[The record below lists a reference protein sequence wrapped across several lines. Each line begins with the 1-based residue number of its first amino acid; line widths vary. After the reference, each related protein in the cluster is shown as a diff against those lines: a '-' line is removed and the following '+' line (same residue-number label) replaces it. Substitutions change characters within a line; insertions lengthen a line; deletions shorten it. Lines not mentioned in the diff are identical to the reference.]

1 MGNVG
6 MQHLDAGG
14 LMRGAE
20 DRTGLRDWGRDSF
33 EVPFVTLVHS
43 LNTEA
48 NLTELGFRRA
58 LRRLSDTL
66 DSRLRLVADRT
77 RHPEIAAEKIVAPI
91 FVSGLPR
98 SGTTFLH
105 TLLSQDP
112 VNRSPATWEIMYPSP
127 PPREKDFID
136 DPRIA
141 AAAEAMEFEGFMAP
155 DLQAIHPFDAR
166 RPEECNFIWEHSFLT
181 PNYMAWWNVPTYTKL
196 LYSTDFRPVYEEE
209 REFLQHLQ
217 ARFHRDRW
225 VLKTPAHMAWL
236 GDLFTVFPDACVIQ
250 CHRDPAKIVPSL
262 AKNLAV
268 WRRTFSNEVPGGGF
282 GMLELQ
288 ATGLKRVAKFRA
300 AAEFSGRFA
309 DAHYLDVQKDP
320 IGEVRR
326 LYRQFGIDLSD
337 ARAEALR
344 VWLRCDRHGHAQGP
358 RHTYGLDQFDLD
370 LAKIDTV
377 MGDYIRGCSVQLER

>member
-1 MGNVG
+1 
-6 MQHLDAGG
+6 MQHLNADG
-14 LMRGAE
+14 LMRDAE
-20 DRTGLRDWGRDSF
+20 ARTGLSDWGRDLF
-33 EVPFVTLVHS
+33 LHPLRTLVHS
-43 LNTEA
+43 LNSEA
-48 NLTELGFRRA
+48 NLNELGFRRA

-66 DSRLRLVADRT
+66 ASRLRLVADRK
-77 RHPEIAAEKIVAPI
+77 RHPGIAAEKIVAPI

-105 TLLSQDP
+105 NLLSQDP

-127 PPREKDFID
+127 PPRDENFTG

-141 AAAEAMEFEGFMAP
+141 AATEAMEFEGFMAP

-196 LYSTDFRPVYEEE
+196 LYSIDFRPVYEEE

-217 ARFHRDRW
+217 LRFHRDRW

-236 GDLFTVFPDACVIQ
+236 NDLFAVFPDACVIQ

-268 WRRTFSNEVPGGGF
+268 WRKTFSDEVPRGGF

-288 ATGLKRVAKFRA
+288 AAGLKRVAEFRA
-300 AAEFSGRFA
+300 GPGFRERFA

-320 IGEVRR
+320 IGEVQR
-326 LYRQFGIDLSD
+326 LYRQFGIDLS
-337 ARAEALR
+337 APRAEALR
-344 VWLRCDRHGHAQGP
+344 VWLKGNRDGHSQGR
-358 RHTYGLDQFDLD
+358 RHTYSLDQFDLD

-377 MGDYIRGCSVQLER
+377 MGDYIRSCGVQLER

>member
-1 MGNVG
+1 
-6 MQHLDAGG
+6 MQYLNADR
-14 LMRGAE
+14 LMRDAE
-20 DRTGLRDWGRDSF
+20 DRTGLCDWGRDLF
-33 EVPFVTLVHS
+33 LRPLQTLIHS

-66 DSRLRLVADRT
+66 DSRVRLVADRK
-77 RHPEIAAEKIVAPI
+77 RHPEVVAEKIVAPI

-105 TLLSQDP
+105 NLLSQDP

-127 PPREKDFID
+127 PPQERGFSN
-136 DPRIA
+136 DPRID
-141 AAAEAMEFEGFMAP
+141 AAAEAMEFEGFTAP

-217 ARFHRDRW
+217 SRFHRERW

-236 GDLFTVFPDACVIQ
+236 EDLFAVFPDAWVIQ

-268 WRRTFSNEVPGGGF
+268 WRKTFSDEVPSGGF

-288 ATGLKRVAKFRA
+288 AAGLKRVAEFRA
-300 AAEFSGRFA
+300 DRRFTDRFA

-320 IGEVRR
+320 IGEVQR
-326 LYRQFGIDLSD
+326 LYRQFGIDLS
-337 ARAEALR
+337 APRAETLR
-344 VWLRCDRHGHAQGP
+344 AWLKGNRDGHAKGP
-358 RHTYGLDQFDLD
+358 RHTYSLEQFDLD
-370 LAKIDTV
+370 LAQIDSV
-377 MGDYIRGCSVQLER
+377 MGDYIRSYGVQLER

>member
-1 MGNVG
+1 MRE
-6 MQHLDAGG
+6 LDADG

-20 DRTGLRDWGRDSF
+20 DRTGLSDWGRDF
-33 EVPFVTLVHS
+33 FLPPLLTLIHS

-48 NLTELGFRRA
+48 NLNELGLRRA
-58 LRRLSDTL
+58 VRRLSDTM
-66 DSRLRLVADRT
+66 DSRLRRVADRK
-77 RHPEIAAEKIVAPI
+77 RHPAIAAEKIIAPI

-127 PPREKDFID
+127 PPGEEDFTE

-141 AAAEAMEFEGFMAP
+141 AAAAAMEFEGFMAP

-166 RPEECNFIWEHSFLT
+166 RPEECNFLWEHSFLT
-181 PNYMAWWNVPTYTKL
+181 PNYMAWWNVPSYTKL
-196 LYSTDFRPVYEEE
+196 LYSVDFLPVYEEE

-217 ARFHRDRW
+217 WHVRRDRW
-225 VLKTPAHMAWL
+225 VLKSPAHMAWL
-236 GDLFTVFPDACVIQ
+236 GELFTVFPDACVIQ

-268 WRRTFSNEVPGGGF
+268 WRKTFSDEVPSGGF

-288 ATGLKRVAKFRA
+288 AAGLKRVSAFRA
-300 AAEFSGRFA
+300 DPRFKDRFA
-309 DAHYLDVQKDP
+309 DAHYLDVQRDP
-320 IGEVRR
+320 IGAVRR
-326 LYRQFGIDLSD
+326 LYRQFGIDWSES
-337 ARAEALR
+337 RAGGLRAWLEANR
-344 VWLRCDRHGHAQGP
+344 EDHAQGP
-358 RHTYGLDQFDLD
+358 RHTYSLEQFDLD
-370 LAKIDTV
+370 LAKIDAV
-377 MGDYIRGCSVQLER
+377 MGDYIRSCGVQLER

>member
-1 MGNVG
+1 VPLNADRM
-6 MQHLDAGG
+6 MLAAERSCG
-14 LMRGAE
+14 LS
-20 DRTGLRDWGRDSF
+20 DWGRDF
-33 EVPFVTLVHS
+33 FVQPFQTLIHS

-48 NLTELGFRRA
+48 NLHELGLLRA
-58 LRRLSDTL
+58 ERRLSDTL
-66 DSRLRLVADRT
+66 LSRLRLIADRK
-77 RHPEIAAEKIVAPI
+77 RFPQIAAEPIGAPI

-105 TLLSQDP
+105 NLLSQDP

-127 PPREKDFID
+127 PPREQGYSNDS
-136 DPRIA
+136 RIA

-155 DLQAIHPFDAR
+155 DLQAIHPFDAH

-217 ARFHRDRW
+217 LHFERERW

-236 GDLFTVFPDACVIQ
+236 KDLFAVFPDACVIQ

-262 AKNLAV
+262 AKNLSV
-268 WRRTFSNEVPGGGF
+268 WRKTFSDQVPRGGF

-288 ATGLKRVAKFRA
+288 AAGLKQVAEFRAHAKFRD
-300 AAEFSGRFA
+300 RFA
-309 DAHYLDVQKDP
+309 DAHYLDVQEDP
-320 IGEVRR
+320 ISEVQR
-326 LYRQFGIDLSD
+326 LYRQFGIDLSEP
-337 ARAEALR
+337 RAEALR
-344 VWLRCDRHGHAQGP
+344 VWLKGNRDTHAQGP
-358 RHTYGLDQFDLD
+358 RHTYSLEQFDLD

-377 MGDYIRGCSVQLER
+377 MGDYIRSCGVQLER